1 MLLLCG
7 QQTQNMN
14 PKWLLSIR
22 GKKQP
27 TKQQKKPFWLLRT
40 FFIPRPLKNGLLV
53 IYLFFSELR
62 WTLNELWISLAL
74 DTLEREEV
82 SIHFPYRM
90 YLYRIVQV
98 TFNNYGYLMAEQE
111 THKTKLNLN
120 ELLSGSSDL
129 LPWRSL
135 PCQWAAMCL
144 LKCHQC
150 CCPWA
155 LFGHTQ
161 RCPSRG
167 HAERSVMEQIAPEKE
182 LGSKSSHVAVMQL
195 RQFVVMLLLLSAI

>member
-1 MLLLCG
+1 M
-7 QQTQNMN
+7 
-14 PKWLLSIR
+14 
-22 GKKQP
+22 
-27 TKQQKKPFWLLRT
+27 
-40 FFIPRPLKNGLLV
+40 

-111 THKTKLNLN
+111 THKTKLNVN

-167 HAERSVMEQIAPEKE
+167 HAERFVVEQIAPEKE